1 MCLHIK
7 KCPYYS
13 VKRLKITT
21 QSVSLSCCPI
31 FVMLFEAFLKPIST
45 SLTTWMVS
53 LGGIYNRHTVLLLH
67 REEEKLKE
75 MKYKVDI

>member
-1 MCLHIK
+1 MSLLLSEK
-7 KCPYYS
+7 
-13 VKRLKITT
+13 VKDNNT
-21 QSVSLSCCPI
+21 VSELI
-31 FVMLFEAFLKPIST
+31 MLFEAFLKPIST